1 MILSFIIN
9 YYRRIVSMKKYKIQ
23 SKPKDKI
30 FKTNFSENLKGMSLI
45 EALII
50 FTLRHSY
57 GVIKKNLK
65 PINYNENQNS
75 KILFKIADNA
85 TKISECLTIGSVID
99 ITILHPKSQHLSL
112 DELKI
117 LKLAFLIQ
125 NEKYF
130 AAIYEA
136 ENWIRPTTARIMCE
150 ALGKLMVA
158 AQLEGMSIPYRDF
171 YETTIDRNMLN

>member
-1 MILSFIIN
+1 MF
-9 YYRRIVSMKKYKIQ
+9 SMKKFINQ
-23 SKPKDKI
+23 SEEIPQTPETHLK
-30 FKTNFSENLKGMSLI
+30 NNLDGMSLI

-57 GVIKKNLK
+57 GEINNIIK
-65 PINYNENQNS
+65 PIDFGKNQKS
-75 KILFKIADNA
+75 KILPKIAQNTA
-85 TKISECLTIGSVID
+85 KIIECLLIGSEID
-99 ITILHPKSQHLSL
+99 LKILHPKSNCLSL

-136 ENWIRPTTARIMCE
+136 ESWIRPTTARIMCE
-150 ALGKLMVA
+150 ALGKITIYARM
-158 AQLEGMSIPYRDF
+158 EGMVIPHRDF
-171 YETTIDRNMLN
+171 YETSIHNHLLN

>member
-9 YYRRIVSMKKYKIQ
+9 NYQRVVSMKKYKIQ
-23 SKPKDKI
+23 SKQEDKI
-30 FKTNFSENLKGMSLI
+30 FKTNFRENLNGMSLI

-57 GVIKKNLK
+57 GVIKKGLK

-75 KILFKIADNA
+75 KILSKIADNA
-85 TKISECLTIGSVID
+85 AKISECLIIGSVID

-136 ENWIRPTTARIMCE
+136 ENWIRPATARIMCE
-150 ALGKLMVA
+150 TLGKLTVA
-158 AQLEGMSIPYRDF
+158 AQIEGMSIPYRDI
-171 YETTIDRNMLN
+171 YGTTIDQNMLN

>member
-1 MILSFIIN
+1 
-9 YYRRIVSMKKYKIQ
+9 MKKFINQ
-23 SKPKDKI
+23 TEEISKTPETHLK
-30 FKTNFSENLKGMSLI
+30 NNLNGMSLI

-57 GVIKKNLK
+57 GEINNDMKTIDFGKNQK
-65 PINYNENQNS
+65 S
-75 KILFKIADNA
+75 KLLPKIAENTA
-85 TKISECLTIGSVID
+85 KIIECLVIGSEID
-99 ITILHPKSQHLSL
+99 LKILHPKSNFLSL

-125 NEKYF
+125 NEKYY

-150 ALGKLMVA
+150 SLGKITIYA
-158 AQLEGMSIPYRDF
+158 RIEGMVIPHRDI
-171 YETTIDRNMLN
+171 YEATIHNHLLN

>member
-1 MILSFIIN
+1 
-9 YYRRIVSMKKYKIQ
+9 MKKYKIQ
-23 SKPKDKI
+23 SKQKDKI

-85 TKISECLTIGSVID
+85 AKISECLIIGSVID

-158 AQLEGMSIPYRDF
+158 AQLEGMSILYRDF
-171 YETTIDRNMLN
+171 YETTLDRNMLN

>member
-9 YYRRIVSMKKYKIQ
+9 YYRRIISMKKYKIQ

-85 TKISECLTIGSVID
+85 AKISECLIIGSVID

-158 AQLEGMSIPYRDF
+158 AQIEGMSIPYRDF